1 MVSGTRRS
9 SPTPND
15 VWEEAAAHYDEEQ
28 LSAIVLMIAT
38 LDFVNRVDVTV
49 RERADRAGRHS

>member
-1 MVSGTRRS
+1 M
-9 SPTPND
+9 
-15 VWEEAAAHYDEEQ
+15 WEEAAAHYDEEQ